1 MKEQK
6 LYDAVYS
13 AMLNSYRVIIDKED
27 PYDLME
33 QADRE
38 VIFAHH
44 IDEPISIPEIENMI
58 TWWEDE
64 EEYEMCAELKHLEN
78 EIKRLSRRNKKQSV
92 THTEV

>member
-13 AMLNSYRVIIDKED
+13 AMLNSYRVIIEKED

-33 QADRE
+33 DAGRE
-38 VIFAHH
+38 IIFAHL
-44 IDEPISIPEIENMI
+44 IDEPITIPEIENMI

-78 EIKRLSRRNKKQSV
+78 EIKRLSKRNKKQSV
-92 THTEV
+92 